1 MGNIAVITARSGSK
15 GLKDKNIKMLCG
27 KPLIAYSIE
36 AALKSGCFECVH
48 VSTDSE
54 EYARIAMEYEAEVPF
69 LRSQELS
76 TDTSSTWDV
85 LRNVLKQYR
94 QIGKNF
100 ERMMLLQPTS
110 PLRDETDIRQA
121 FSIMEEKQAKSV
133 VAVCEMEHSPL
144 WSNVLPENGNMNGF
158 MNKSNNVLRQQ
169 LPIYY
174 RVNGAVYLVDA
185 EYFMGGGEL
194 YGPESY
200 AYIMPKEKSVDID
213 DNFDF
218 LLVQT
223 YMQKKMKERL

>member
-54 EYARIAMEYEAEVPF
+54 EYARIAMEYGAEVPF

-85 LRNVLKQYR
+85 LRDVLKQYR
-94 QIGKNF
+94 HVGKNF

-110 PLRDETDIRQA
+110 PLRDEADIRQA
-121 FSIMEEKQAKSV
+121 FSTMEEKQAKSV

-158 MNKSNNVLRQQ
+158 MSKSNNVLRQQ
-169 LPIYY
+169 LPVYY